1 MGLTNRIQRNVKQD
15 LPVPPSLAAPSKD
28 GQYIIPAGHLVLAS
42 PLVAQMDP
50 RVWRDYD
57 QWLPSRWTDASASNT
72 AVSAAFKDEDES
84 AKVDYGFGLVSKG
97 TDSPY
102 QPFGA
107 GRHRCIGEQFAYVQ
121 LGAIIGTV
129 VRHMELRIAAVPP
142 QNYHVSARFHFHF
155 YMGVRNTV
163 VLTLVRAFLADDDRA
178 TQGPMQYFVQAS
190 CCIGIC
196 GM

>member
-1 MGLTNRIQRNVKQD
+1 MTKNSFEPPQRKVKQD
-15 LPVPPSLAAPSKD
+15 LLVPPSLAAPSKD
-28 GQYIIPAGHLVLAS
+28 GQYIIPVGYYVLAS

-50 RVWRDYD
+50 RVWKDHD
-57 QWLPSRWTDASASNT
+57 QWSPSRWTDMSGSNS

-121 LGAIIGTV
+121 LSAIISTI
-129 VRHMELRIAAVPP
+129 VRHLELRIDAVPP
-142 QNYHVSARFHFHF
+142 QNYHVSARI
-155 YMGVRNTV
+155 
-163 VLTLVRAFLADDDRA
+163 
-178 TQGPMQYFVQAS
+178 P
-190 CCIGIC
+190 I
-196 GM
+196 

>member
-1 MGLTNRIQRNVKQD
+1 MNRPQRKVKQD

-28 GQYIIPAGHLVLAS
+28 SQYIIPAGHLVLAS

-50 RVWRDYD
+50 RVWKDHD
-57 QWLPSRWTDASASNT
+57 QWLPSRWTDVSASNS
-72 AVSAAFKDEDES
+72 AVTAAFKDEDES

-121 LGAIIGTV
+121 LSAIIGTI
-129 VRHMELRIAAVPP
+129 VRHMEMRIAAVPP
-142 QNYHVSARFHFHF
+142 QNYHVSARIPFLFLL
-155 YMGVRNTV
+155 GVE
-163 VLTLVRAFLADDDRA
+163 TLLCS
-178 TQGPMQYFVQAS
+178 FVFF
-190 CCIGIC
+190 CFCRR
-196 GM
+196 